1 MSIGGD
7 LDNVDRMDTSST
19 KLEIIHGRLGGDVRI
34 DSLGVPEIANT
45 FVFDRVNDEGMT
57 GTFSSFVQIE
67 IVPKIFVEGIGEGAD
82 NGSGIVGYDRVD
94 NVPFGRGRHFVL

>member
-1 MSIGGD
+1 M
-7 LDNVDRMDTSST
+7 
-19 KLEIIHGRLGGDVRI
+19 IHGRLGGDVRI
-34 DSLGVPEIANT
+34 YGLGVPEIVDQ
-45 FVFDRVNDEGMT
+45 FVFDSVNDEGMT

-82 NGSGIVGYDRVD
+82 NVSGIVGYDRVD